1 MTLLLCAIIA
11 AQPNGYARDPVDI
24 IIKQLDDVAKKT
36 DRMDDKID
44 NMQRDVGQKI
54 DAIQTDLTE
63 IKVSTA
69 VADPRITAVE
79 KATAEIGATQGVH
92 AEKITTLER
101 VWYEAKANVAAIALA
116 TGFFMA
122 IFNGALRFLW
132 PAIGKVIKR
141 NKGAL

>member
-1 MTLLLCAIIA
+1 MTLLMCAIIA
-11 AQPNGYARDPVDI
+11 AQTSGYAKDPVDI
-24 IIKQLDDVAKKT
+24 IIKQLDDVSRKA

-44 NMQRDVGQKI
+44 TMQRDVGGKI

-63 IKVSTA
+63 IKVATA

-79 KATAEIGATQGVH
+79 KTTAEISAAQGVH
-92 AEKITTLER
+92 AEKISTLER

-132 PAIGKVIKR
+132 PAIGKIIKKH
-141 NKGAL
+141 KGAS